1 MTKQEKYERWFPQK
15 IKLDERLGDPPSF
28 SEREVW
34 WCQLGVNIG
43 YEMYG
48 KGEGF
53 TRPVLVLWKHSN
65 RMFLGV
71 PLSTT
76 EAKIKKH
83 VPVRVGGQKGIAR
96 LDQLRTF
103 DARRLVPANG
113 LIEKMPHTVFTDLR
127 RKLAHFLE

>member
-1 MTKQEKYERWFPQK
+1 MR
-15 IKLDERLGDPPSF
+15 LDERLGDPPTF
-28 SEREVW
+28 NEREVW

-76 EAKIKKH
+76 EPKIKKH
-83 VPVRVGGQKGIAR
+83 VPIKVNGKRGIAR
-96 LDQLRTF
+96 LDQMRTF
-103 DARRLVPANG
+103 DSRRLVAKNG
-113 LIEKMPHTVFTDLR
+113 LIEKISHETFVGIR
-127 RKLAHFLE
+127 RELVNFLG